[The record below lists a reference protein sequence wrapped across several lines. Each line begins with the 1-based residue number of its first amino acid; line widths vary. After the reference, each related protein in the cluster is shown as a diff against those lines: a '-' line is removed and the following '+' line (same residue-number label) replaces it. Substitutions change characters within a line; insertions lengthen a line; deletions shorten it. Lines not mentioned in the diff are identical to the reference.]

1 MSMLLV
7 MASVLSLE
15 VMSRSVP
22 GGLVGAEVALV
33 DQEDALKAAHQASI
47 LAIGCRI
54 GVQNS
59 LGRTM
64 RGLSLR
70 TDRGD
75 SPDALARSHRAR
87 QLDFGPAEIGH
98 DASERARGQ
107 RRGDANHER
116 LKNICRAPH
125 RRFGL
130 RRVPLPRLVPTPAH
144 PS

>member
-1 MSMLLV
+1 MLLV

-22 GGLVGAEVALV
+22 GGLVGSEVALV

-75 SPDALARSHRAR
+75 SPDALARSHPAR
-87 QLDFGPAEIGH
+87 QLDFGPAEICH
-98 DASERARGQ
+98 DAAGRARGH
-107 RRGDANHER
+107 RRGDAKHAR
-116 LKNICRAPH
+116 LTNNGQAAP
-125 RRFGL
+125 
-130 RRVPLPRLVPTPAH
+130 RRV
-144 PS
+144 

>member
-22 GGLVGAEVALV
+22 GGLVGSEVALV

-75 SPDALARSHRAR
+75 SPYALPPFHPARHR
-87 QLDFGPAEIGH
+87 DFRSADTCH
-98 DASERARGQ
+98 D
-107 RRGDANHER
+107 
-116 LKNICRAPH
+116 
-125 RRFGL
+125 
-130 RRVPLPRLVPTPAH
+130 
-144 PS
+144 